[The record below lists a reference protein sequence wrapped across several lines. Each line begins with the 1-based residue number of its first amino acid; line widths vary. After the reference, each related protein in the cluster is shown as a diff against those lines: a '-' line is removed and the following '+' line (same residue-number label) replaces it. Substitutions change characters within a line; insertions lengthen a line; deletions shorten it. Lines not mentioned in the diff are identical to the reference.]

1 MLFIKKNPHR
11 NRYKPCLEISHSYEI
26 ILILRI
32 TGICLELLLHPIH
45 HTHTHTHT
53 QHLKQA
59 WDIMPPPSKSPIPH
73 SPPSLLEGL
82 VVCLGLVCL
91 GNHKGNTVSRIRFWS
106 DVLFFK
112 VLLWHIAI
120 TKTYRNGKIYL
131 TYTALCH
138 SYYRDRR
145 GAVILDYYW
154 ITLY

>member
-1 MLFIKKNPHR
+1 MPWIISFLWNYSYLKN
-11 NRYKPCLEISHSYEI
+11 NRYLS
-26 ILILRI
+26 RI
-32 TGICLELLLHPIH
+32 TAPPHSP
-45 HTHTHTHT
+45 HTHT

-73 SPPSLLEGL
+73 RPPSLLEGL